1 MSAIEVT
8 RVADAGERCWGIR
21 LLGDDGEVALES
33 IEAVSKGVAH
43 SMAKRLK
50 HAQAGAPSVGDQTA
64 VQPGSGAVA
73 HTGNDNLTVKFALIE
88 EATFRVFRRPGDDV
102 ASIGQFGA
110 WFVDVEIR
118 WSPPEEDPANRAKES
133 DHTKTKGIPGS

>member
-1 MSAIEVT
+1 MSTVEIT
-8 RVADAGERCWGIR
+8 RVAEAGERCWGIR
-21 LLGDDGEVALES
+21 LFRDDGEVALES

-50 HAQAGAPSVGDQTA
+50 HGQAGPPSVGDEMA

-73 HTGNDNLTVKFALIE
+73 HTGDDSLTVKFALIE
-88 EATFRVFRRPGDDV
+88 EATFRVFRRPGDEV
-102 ASIGQFGA
+102 ASIGEFDA

-118 WSPPEEDPANRAKES
+118 WCPPEEDPANRAKES
-133 DHTKTKGIPGS
+133 DRTKTKGIPGS